1 MERSRSLKTKCG
13 TELPLLNLKGK
24 DYLQVAYRLVWFRE
38 ECKHWSIETD
48 LVQHTD
54 EFSVSKAIIRDE
66 TGRIIAS
73 AYQRE
78 DKRDFQDHLAKS
90 GTAAVGRALAL
101 CGYGTQFAPELDE
114 GERIVDSPLQ
124 MNKAPTGPMTKAE
137 ALAYVF
143 PLGKHK
149 NRTVSSLPLD
159 EALSYLSWV
168 VSQPDKDGVKHP
180 FKTTCEELLDVL
192 GG

>member
-1 MERSRSLKTKCG
+1 MSVLTTKKG
-13 TELPLLNLKGK
+13 TQLPLLNLKGK
-24 DYLQVAYRLVWFRE
+24 DYLQVAHRLVWFRE
-38 ECKHWSIETD
+38 EHPDWGIETEF
-48 LVQHTD
+48 LVLNDTY
-54 EFSVSKAIIRDE
+54 SISKATIRNE
-66 TGRIIAS
+66 AGRIIAQ
-73 AYQRE
+73 ATKRE
-78 DKRDFQDHLAKS
+78 DAKHFPDNNEKS
-90 GTAAVGRALAL
+90 ETGAIGRALAL